1 MKSIQCFVSLH
12 KVIKQTNT
20 FFMKKHTL
28 NYVFIFIIVYSL
40 GYIVE
45 FTCSKGTL
53 ENDINDFFKKSI
65 LSMHDS
71 IRSITGEYLY
81 YVYDEKHINKRLD
94 LICVSN
100 EGEIRISRDIINI
113 ENPQEYHK
121 KNLESIMLEDDSYN
135 LYIAD
140 SIWNKQLKEN
150 GYCVNAILFLS
161 VKSLKDMFPKRDSL
175 VTNLKA
181 PFVSVNSLAG
191 KECFVTDSVGLGIC
205 NQGYILSHVHIPTLT
220 VVKHTKWWG
229 SALWIAISVILFL
242 ALISAFRKYI
252 IEKKYKTHYKEIAE
266 SVKTIKDKNI
276 IKLGHITY
284 SPQDDTLYNTITKQ
298 QLKLP
303 RTQAQVMELLAT
315 SKDYYVTKN
324 EICQALWSLDDKAVP
339 KTYNSLCFRLRNSL
353 ESIDGIKLVTIK
365 DTALQLVIYSPS
377 EEQDKK

>member
-1 MKSIQCFVSLH
+1 
-12 KVIKQTNT
+12 
-20 FFMKKHTL
+20 MKKYTL
-28 NYVFIFIIVYSL
+28 NYVFIFIAVYSF

-45 FTCSKGTL
+45 FYNSKIYI
-53 ENDINDFFKKSI
+53 ENEINELFKTSSS
-65 LSMHDS
+65 SMHDS
-71 IRSITGEYLY
+71 IRNITGKYLY
-81 YVYDEKHINKRLD
+81 YVYDTEDINKRYD
-94 LICVSN
+94 MVFINKDGKIS
-100 EGEIRISRDIINI
+100 ISRDIINI
-113 ENPQEYHK
+113 ENPQEYHNK
-121 KNLESIMLEDDSYN
+121 QLQTIMLQGNDYD

-140 SIWNKQLKEN
+140 SIWNKQLKER
-150 GYCVNAILFLS
+150 GYDVNAILLLS
-161 VKSLKDMFPKRDSL
+161 AKSLKDMFPKRDSL

-181 PFVSVNSLAG
+181 PFISVNSLAG

-252 IEKKYKTHYKEIAE
+252 IEKKYKTHYKENAE

-276 IKLGHITY
+276 IELGHITY

-315 SKDYYVTKN
+315 SKGYYVTKN

-365 DTALQLVIYSPS
+365 DTAIQLVIYSPS
-377 EEQDKK
+377 EEQDKKE

>member
-1 MKSIQCFVSLH
+1 
-12 KVIKQTNT
+12 
-20 FFMKKHTL
+20 MKKFAL
-28 NYVFIFIIVYSL
+28 NYVFIFIVVYSL

-45 FTCSKGTL
+45 LNNCKRCI
-53 ENDINDFFKKSI
+53 ENNINDLFKLSC

-71 IRSITGEYLY
+71 IRSITNEYLY

-94 LICVSN
+94 LICAS
-100 EGEIRISRDIINI
+100 EDGEIRISRDIINI
-113 ENPQEYHK
+113 ENPQEYHNK
-121 KNLESIMLEDDSYN
+121 KMESIMLERNRYN

-140 SIWNKQLKEN
+140 SIWNKQLKES
-150 GYCVNAILFLS
+150 GYDVNAILFLS

-175 VTNLKA
+175 VNNLKA
-181 PFVSVNSLAG
+181 PFISVNSLAG
-191 KECFVTDSVGLGIC
+191 KECFITDSIGLGIC
-205 NQGYILSHVHIPTLT
+205 NQGYILSHVHIPTST
-220 VVKHTKWWG
+220 VIKHTKWWG
-229 SALWIAISVILFL
+229 TPLWIAISAILFL

-252 IEKKYKTHYKEIAE
+252 SEKKYKTHYKEIAE

-284 SPQDDTLYNTITKQ
+284 NPEDDTLHNTITKQ

-365 DTALQLVIYSPS
+365 DTAIQLVIYSPT
-377 EEQDKK
+377 EEQDK

>member
-1 MKSIQCFVSLH
+1 
-12 KVIKQTNT
+12 
-20 FFMKKHTL
+20 MKKYTL
-28 NYVFIFIIVYSL
+28 NYVFIFIAVYSL

-45 FTCSKGTL
+45 FSNNKRYI
-53 ENDINDFFKKSI
+53 ENDINELFKISTQSFI
-65 LSMHDS
+65 DS
-71 IRSITGEYLY
+71 INKLMNEPIIYYYNSEYL
-81 YVYDEKHINKRLD
+81 NKRHD
-94 LICVSN
+94 MIYISD
-100 EGEIRISRDIINI
+100 GKEIRISRDIINI
-113 ENPQEYHK
+113 EEPQEYQK
-121 KNLESIMLEDDSYN
+121 KKIESLVLEDNDYD

-150 GYCVNAILFLS
+150 GYDVNAILFLS
-161 VKSLKDMFPKRDSL
+161 AKSLKDMFPKRDSL
-175 VTNLKA
+175 VANLKA

-276 IKLGHITY
+276 IELGHITY

-365 DTALQLVIYSPS
+365 DTAIQLVIYSPS
-377 EEQDKK
+377 EEQDKKE